1 MTAMGWASDLDGR
14 NKKLIKIMTGKYLTV
29 LNNNASTANF
39 TYNKM
44 RYELEMENM
53 VAKFKEPNQ

>member
-1 MTAMGWASDLDGR
+1 LDGR